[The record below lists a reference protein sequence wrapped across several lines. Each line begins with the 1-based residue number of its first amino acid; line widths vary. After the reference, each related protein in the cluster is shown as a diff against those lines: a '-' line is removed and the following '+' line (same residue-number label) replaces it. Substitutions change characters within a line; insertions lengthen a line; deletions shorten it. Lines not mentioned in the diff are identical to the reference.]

1 MKGGDYMKKGFEGGS
16 VVPIRSGNSNRSAW
30 PQMVNQDAN
39 HALRVHPILRIGAT
53 NIKSYGEWLCEQRSI
68 KRAKSW
74 GNVAA
79 RLREK
84 RGDT

>member
-1 MKGGDYMKKGFEGGS
+1 MG
-16 VVPIRSGNSNRSAW
+16 V
-30 PQMVNQDAN
+30 
-39 HALRVHPILRIGAT
+39 T

-68 KRAKSW
+68 QRAKSW

>member
-1 MKGGDYMKKGFEGGS
+1 MKKGFEGGS

-39 HALRVHPILRIGAT
+39 HAVRGHPILRMGVT

-68 KRAKSW
+68 QRAKSW

>member
-1 MKGGDYMKKGFEGGS
+1 MKKGFEGGS
-16 VVPIRSGNSNRSAW
+16 VVPIRSSNSNRSGW
-30 PQMVNQDAN
+30 PQLVNEGVNYD
-39 HALRVHPILRIGAT
+39 LKLYPILSIGAT
-53 NIKSYGEWLCEQRSI
+53 NMKTYAEWVDDQNSE
-68 KRAKSW
+68 KRAKAW